1 MAVTIIATVGSASAN
16 SYVTLAEAQ
25 TILASRTDA
34 ADFLAESADIQRAHL
49 IEAAEWLQR
58 RSWKGTR
65 VDVTQRLALPR
76 RYLRKPD
83 DPARTYFDDDAIP
96 ESVKQAQCELALG
109 FFEQDDLESAGG
121 DAITSFTAGR
131 VSVQYEQGSGRVSSR
146 YLTRTLQLLRGLLL
160 AAQVE
165 RA

>member
-34 ADFLAESADIQRAHL
+34 ADFLAESADMQRAHL
-49 IEAAEWLQR
+49 IEAAEWLER

-65 VDVTQRLALPR
+65 VDATQRLALPR

-83 DPARTYFDDDAIP
+83 DPAGTYFAAGAIP

-109 FFEQDDLESAGG
+109 FFEQDDLESVGG
-121 DAITSFTAGR
+121 DAISSFTAGR
-131 VSVQYEQGSGRVSSR
+131 VSVQYEQGGGRVSSR
-146 YLTRTLQLLRGLLL
+146 YLTRTSQLLRGLLL